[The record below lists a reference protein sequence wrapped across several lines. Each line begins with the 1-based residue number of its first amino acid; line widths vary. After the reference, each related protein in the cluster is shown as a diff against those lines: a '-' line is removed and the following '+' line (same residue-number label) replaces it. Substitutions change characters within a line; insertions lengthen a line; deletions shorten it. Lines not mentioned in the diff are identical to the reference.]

1 MLFLGNEEGNGQR
14 VDEQQISFVLK
25 SANVVD
31 FVDLFGFCDIMVK
44 IFYIPSARMGKSVAE
59 E

>member
-1 MLFLGNEEGNGQR
+1 MRREDWQR